1 MYGNLN
7 LLQACFLLNLYSYSL
22 NSGYCRQVQKEI
34 DEDNQQLV
42 RRLQNANSQYSQRNF
57 SQANKKYDKMKTNIA
72 FSRMDPF
79 YDL

>member
-1 MYGNLN
+1 MIN
-7 LLQACFLLNLYSYSL
+7 ATSYINRQPGYIKDSL